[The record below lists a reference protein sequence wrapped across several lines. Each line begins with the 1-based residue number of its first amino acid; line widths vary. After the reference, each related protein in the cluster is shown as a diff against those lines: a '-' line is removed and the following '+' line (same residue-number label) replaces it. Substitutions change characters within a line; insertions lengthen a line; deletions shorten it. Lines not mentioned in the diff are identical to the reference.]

1 MNDIIETLFKYVS
14 GQDHSVAVV
23 PMILCAIIWLLIRDR
38 KRLEDELKRKD
49 EKIEKIVDEY
59 FKGNMT
65 LTEALNSLK
74 LVLFEI
80 KGRLK

>member
-1 MNDIIETLFKYVS
+1 MKYIS
-14 GQDHSVAVV
+14 GQENAASII
-23 PMILCAIIWLLIRDR
+23 PLILCLIIGALLYDR
-38 KRLEDELKRKD
+38 KRLTDELKRKD